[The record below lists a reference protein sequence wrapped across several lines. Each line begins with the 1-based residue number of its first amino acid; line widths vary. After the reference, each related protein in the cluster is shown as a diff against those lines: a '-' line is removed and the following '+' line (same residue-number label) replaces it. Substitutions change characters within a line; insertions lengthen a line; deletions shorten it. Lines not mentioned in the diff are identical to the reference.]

1 MIEITAAPIDANAV
15 ADAVRSPDVGAVV
28 VFEGTARDHHAGRRV
43 ITLEYE
49 AWPEMAQQEL
59 ERITDET
66 RAKWHGVRVAVVHRT
81 GVVPM
86 GEAAVV
92 IATSSP
98 HREEAYASNRF
109 LIEQL
114 KLRLPVWKKEIY
126 EDGSAWQANAP
137 AREPRS

>member
-1 MIEITAAPIDANAV
+1 MLGITDQPIDASAV
-15 ADAVRSPDVGAVV
+15 IDSVRSPAAGALVI
-28 VFEGTARDHHAGRRV
+28 FEGTARDHHAGRRV
-43 ITLEYE
+43 VTLEYE
-49 AWPEMAQQEL
+49 TWPEMAQQEL
-59 ERITDET
+59 ERIAGEAQ
-66 RAKWHGVRVAVVHRT
+66 AKWHGVRVAIVHRT
-81 GVVPM
+81 GVVPI

-98 HREEAYASNRF
+98 HREEAYASNRY